1 MIKRVLLVLSL
12 LLVGCPKPPP
22 PTVMV
27 VPASQPA
34 VAVLP
39 AESPPPAVTRASFAL
54 TPGTTQ
60 TATTTGAVPHTVEIK
75 LLRIALIECTSETL
89 AQESLPKSTVEAA
102 LAQQGAYFLACD
114 YLLTIDG
121 KVHSSSKSN
130 DESPLKGLGPL
141 VITYEGQPFRRLKGG
156 SYIGPS
162 ALASSAF
169 FSWGAVQPR
178 FGDGT
183 YRVSE
188 TVTLKDGQSVTL
200 EFSGEVKAPAK
211 ASSKD

>member
-89 AQESLPKSTVEAA
+89 AQESLAPNPSLT
-102 LAQQGAYFLACD
+102 LIAYFFLPRHATAFELWLSHCPRI
-114 YLLTIDG
+114 LKTSNFLIKKTGMDG
-121 KVHSSSKSN
+121 
-130 DESPLKGLGPL
+130 
-141 VITYEGQPFRRLKGG
+141 
-156 SYIGPS
+156 
-162 ALASSAF
+162 
-169 FSWGAVQPR
+169 
-178 FGDGT
+178 
-183 YRVSE
+183 
-188 TVTLKDGQSVTL
+188 
-200 EFSGEVKAPAK
+200 
-211 ASSKD
+211 